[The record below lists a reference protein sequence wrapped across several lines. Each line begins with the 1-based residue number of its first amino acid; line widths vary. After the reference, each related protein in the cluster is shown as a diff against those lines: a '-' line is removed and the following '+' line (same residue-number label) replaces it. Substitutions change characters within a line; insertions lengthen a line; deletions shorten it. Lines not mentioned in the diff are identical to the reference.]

1 MRHGETEW
9 AISGQ
14 HTGRADVSLT
24 ANGELESQ
32 KLGERLKGI
41 HFQHVFVSPLQRAI
55 QTCNATG
62 LVSKVEMEP
71 DLIEWD
77 NGDYEGKTHIEIESD
92 RPGWNL
98 FRDGCPNG
106 ESPQQVSDRAD
117 RLVSKLNKLEGN
129 VALFSHGHL
138 CRSLGAR
145 WIGLPI
151 LYADGLL
158 LGTASICIL
167 SYQHQNVLRP
177 AIELW
182 NSTSGNLMPTTS

>member
-24 ANGELESQ
+24 ANGEAESRR
-32 KLGERLKGI
+32 LGVRFKGI
-41 HFQHVFVSPLQRAI
+41 TFQHVLASPLQRAI
-55 QTCNATG
+55 QTCELTG
-62 LVSKVEMEP
+62 LQAMAVTEP

-77 NGDYEGKTHIEIESD
+77 NGDYEGKTHYEIEND
-92 RPGWNL
+92 CPGWNL

-106 ESPQQVSDRAD
+106 ESPQQVSGRVD
-117 RLVSKLNKLEGN
+117 RLIAKLKELDGN

-138 CRSLGAR
+138 GRALGAR
-145 WIGLPI
+145 WIGVPI

-158 LGTASICIL
+158 LGTASISIL
-167 SYQHQNVLRP
+167 SFQHQSILQP
-177 AIELW
+177 AIQLW
-182 NSTSGNLMPTTS
+182 NSSLEIHGL